1 MSIPFTQYLLPNGQR
16 RAQQIDRPADIESLA
31 EKFIASG
38 GRYECEVL
46 TTGHVSFTA
55 VNVMVGQFKWPRH
68 AASLH
73 LTHNQHKAYYQ
84 TVAQSIEQDDHGYQ
98 ADCWVSKEQK
108 AKAIATNECWTL
120 QWYPN
125 TPVGFFHAYP
135 LDTHRNNV

>member
-55 VNVMVGQFKWPRH
+55 VKEIDP
-68 AASLH
+68 
-73 LTHNQHKAYYQ
+73 
-84 TVAQSIEQDDHGYQ
+84 DDVETAVDRVVLKSQ
-98 ADCWVSKEQK
+98 AF
-108 AKAIATNECWTL
+108 L
-120 QWYPN
+120 
-125 TPVGFFHAYP
+125 
-135 LDTHRNNV
+135 

>member
-55 VNVMVGQFKWPRH
+55 VKEIDPDDGPQDVV
-68 AASLH
+68 
-73 LTHNQHKAYYQ
+73 
-84 TVAQSIEQDDHGYQ
+84 IEVCENGPAVETAVDRVVLKSQ
-98 ADCWVSKEQK
+98 AF
-108 AKAIATNECWTL
+108 L
-120 QWYPN
+120 
-125 TPVGFFHAYP
+125 
-135 LDTHRNNV
+135 